1 MSNRAEAQR
10 LPKEVIVG
18 SNVRRIPEGATARYI
33 AWANSLTNEQL
44 YLHQYRECTLLAPTW
59 LLRRDWFEEVGR
71 FHEPQPGSK
80 YHLEEGKAPAVPDD
94 LIFFNRHLDRG
105 GKLFKT
111 PHTLVVYRSVA
122 HCLVAAVVAAST
134 LFLRLRLCL
143 CSVVCNGAQVSAIWQ
158 FLEDPEEPSA
168 QRTHTSFGAQGGPMN
183 SHTCVATGV
192 LRTLLWLNVDE

>member
-80 YHLEEGKAPAVPDD
+80 YHLEEGKAPAVPED

-134 LFLRLRLCL
+134 LFFVRAPVLVLSGIQWCAGICNLAVPGRSRRTF
-143 CSVVCNGAQVSAIWQ
+143 CSENAYELWSAGWAH
-158 FLEDPEEPSA
+158 E
-168 QRTHTSFGAQGGPMN
+168 
-183 SHTCVATGV
+183 
-192 LRTLLWLNVDE
+192 